1 MFENQIDYLT
11 QRIRALQEEVANK
24 EQQIDTLTNYLF
36 EVTDKDCMQDYRDIV
51 RKEISKP

>member
-11 QRIRALQEEVANK
+11 QRIRALQEEVTRK

>member
-11 QRIRALQEEVANK
+11 QRIRALQEEVTNK
-24 EQQIDTLTNYLF
+24 EQQIDSLTNYLF

>member
-11 QRIRALQEEVANK
+11 QRIRALQEEVTRK
-24 EQQIDTLTNYLF
+24 EQQIDTLNNYLF